1 MSDVLERDNP
11 ESNPADQG
19 MKGFWSRHKG
29 RIGLGIL
36 ALYVFL
42 LGLGTVGELWEIE
55 WILDLP
61 LFRPP
66 GKF

>member
-1 MSDVLERDNP
+1 MKALAEKYKNEIVLTL
-11 ESNPADQG
+11 
-19 MKGFWSRHKG
+19 
-29 RIGLGIL
+29 LGVYLFLL
-36 ALYVFL
+36 AL
-42 LGLGTVGELWEIE
+42 GTIGELWDVE